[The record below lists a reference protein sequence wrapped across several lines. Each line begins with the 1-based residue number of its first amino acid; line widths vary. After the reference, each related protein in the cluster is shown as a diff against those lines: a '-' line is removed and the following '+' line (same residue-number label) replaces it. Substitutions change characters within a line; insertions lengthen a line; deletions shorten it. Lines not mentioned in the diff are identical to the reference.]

1 MPVSILRLITIHR
14 ELRREISPFGY
25 VTVEVYTQVELCLNI
40 VFATVPSLQ
49 IFLAS
54 LHTGLLDLGAHTN
67 DTVYGSGSRYRSAQ
81 RESHHHN
88 SRSKDRPDRRDPE
101 EDEIELTRQ
110 GVGLSFAVITAGQKV
125 GNRSIRSS
133 SDLGIVVK
141 QTVDLQYED

>member
-1 MPVSILRLITIHR
+1 MHN
-14 ELRREISPFGY
+14 ELRREFSPFGY

-40 VFATVPSLQ
+40 VFTTVPSLQ

-54 LHTGLLDLGAHTN
+54 VHTGLLDLGVPTN
-67 DTVYGSGSRYRSAQ
+67 DSAYGRGSRYRSTQ
-81 RESHHHN
+81 RESHHHS
-88 SRSKDRPDRRDPE
+88 SRSKGHHNRHDSE

-110 GVGLSFAVITAGQKV
+110 GVGLFSATITAGQEV
-125 GNRSIRSS
+125 GNRSVRSS